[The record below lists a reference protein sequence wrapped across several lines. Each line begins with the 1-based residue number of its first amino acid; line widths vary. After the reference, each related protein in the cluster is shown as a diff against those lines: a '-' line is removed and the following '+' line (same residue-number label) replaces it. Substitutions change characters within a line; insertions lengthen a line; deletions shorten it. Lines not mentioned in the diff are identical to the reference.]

1 MHKGEAF
8 TGIENSEKEH
18 PMLTFVRAL
27 TIHMSC
33 HLPLAFAQRNH
44 RENISVQEDDGLED
58 PWQDERIS
66 SVIRQPPS
74 THGKRMPSFERTAI
88 I

>member
-1 MHKGEAF
+1 MHRGEAF
-8 TGIENSEKEH
+8 TGIENSEKEY

-33 HLPLAFAQRNH
+33 HLALAFALGYH
-44 RENISVQEDDGLED
+44 GENISVQVDDGLEE

-66 SVIRQPPS
+66 SVIRQLPT
-74 THGKRMPSFERTAI
+74 THGKRMPSCERTAI